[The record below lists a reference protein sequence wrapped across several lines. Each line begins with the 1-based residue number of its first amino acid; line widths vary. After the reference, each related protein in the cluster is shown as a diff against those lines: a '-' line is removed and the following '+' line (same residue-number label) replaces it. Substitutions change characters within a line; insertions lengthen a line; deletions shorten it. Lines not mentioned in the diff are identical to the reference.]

1 MEPNL
6 AAEELPA
13 LYRAVLDCV
22 GRLEASGNR
31 ELACRVRSDAIRI
44 YSKSW
49 DARAKRDLEMLLR
62 RHLTGIVTPRAPGRG
77 SRRRNFRAA

>member
-22 GRLEASGNR
+22 GKLEASGNR
-31 ELACRVRSDAIRI
+31 ELAGQIRSDAIRI

-49 DARAKRDLEMLLR
+49 DARAKRDLETLLR
-62 RHLTGIVTPRAPGRG
+62 RHAPGIVAERAQGRG